1 MGRLRRLIQCSGD
14 SKPSSTLYSISM
26 KRIISFCRL
35 ADGLNMG
42 SLWSLSVLQ
51 ASSPEFRFF
60 IILVNRRYVNAWS
73 MHIGF
78 L

>member
-1 MGRLRRLIQCSGD
+1 
-14 SKPSSTLYSISM
+14 
-26 KRIISFCRL
+26 L

-60 IILVNRRYVNAWS
+60 TILVNRRYVNAWS